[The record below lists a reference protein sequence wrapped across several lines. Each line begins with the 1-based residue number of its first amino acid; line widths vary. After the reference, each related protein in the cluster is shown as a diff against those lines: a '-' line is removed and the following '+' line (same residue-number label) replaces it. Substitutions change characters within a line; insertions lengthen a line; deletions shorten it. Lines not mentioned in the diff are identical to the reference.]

1 MKPLIY
7 LDNSATTKPC
17 ETAVSYLNH
26 ALTTVWGNPSS
37 RHALGLEAE
46 TLLHKARAAAA
57 NTLHCRDDEIV
68 FTGSGT
74 EANNTAIFGAA
85 RKGKKR
91 GRRIVTTTIEHPSV
105 TAAMDRLET
114 EGFEI
119 IRLRPEAG
127 GCVSTEAVRQAITT
141 DTVLVSMMLVNNET
155 GAIQP
160 VRAAAEA
167 IRRVGAPALLHC
179 DAVQAFG
186 KMPVSVDKLG
196 VDLLSASG
204 HKVHAA
210 KGVGLLYVKKGTH
223 LPPYLVGGGQ
233 EGNLR
238 SGTESLPLI
247 ASLYGALKELP
258 KPEIQLPKTQ
268 ELWDYARARFAATDG
283 IEINSPDGCLPYIL
297 NVSVTGYRSEVLLNA
312 LNERGICVSS
322 GSACAKGKG
331 STVLLESGLTA
342 RRVDSALRLSF
353 SRETTKEEID
363 ATLEALAEITKTMR
377 KAY

>member
-1 MKPLIY
+1 MKPFIY

-26 ALTTVWGNPSS
+26 ALSTAWGNPSS
-37 RHALGLEAE
+37 RHALGMEAE
-46 TLLHKARAAAA
+46 GLLNKTRVAVAAA
-57 NTLHCRDDEIV
+57 LRCREDEIV

-85 RKGKKR
+85 RKGRKR

-127 GCVSTEAVRQAITT
+127 GSVSPEAVREVITP
-141 DTVLVSMMLVNNET
+141 DTILVSMMLVNNET
-155 GAIQP
+155 GAVQP

-204 HKVHAA
+204 HKIHAA
-210 KGVGLLYVKKGTH
+210 KGVGFLYVKKNTH

-233 EGNLR
+233 ESGLR
-238 SGTESLPLI
+238 SGTESVPLI
-247 ASLYGALKELP
+247 ASLLGALKELP
-258 KPEIQLPKTQ
+258 KPETQLPKMQ
-268 ELWDYARARFAATDG
+268 ELWDYAKARFGETEG
-283 IEINSPDGCLPYIL
+283 IQINSPDGCLPYIL
-297 NVSVTGYRSEVLLNA
+297 NVSVTGYRSETLLNA

-353 SRETTKEEID
+353 SRETTTEEID
-363 ATLEALAEITKTMR
+363 VTLRELQEITKTMR